1 MTKFSLILI
10 LAGAPLSAQSS
21 SIKVTLL
28 GTSGPSMAIDR
39 PESGTLVQAGGENLL
54 FDCGRGVP
62 ERLNQLGV
70 GNINKVFLT
79 HLHSDHTQGL
89 PILWMGGWNG
99 RGTTPLSLWGPG
111 SDVDQPT
118 GTTGLAAQLTT
129 AYATNTHIRRD
140 LVEHWQAAAITIAA
154 HDIEEGVV
162 YQNNGVTVTAFLVD
176 HAPVKLA
183 FGYRIDYAGH
193 SVAISGDTRPS
204 DNLVKFAKGVDLLVH
219 EIWTGAASPDIPT
232 SQYHTTPEQAAD
244 IFNRTAPKLA
254 LYTHFAPMVADPTA
268 RTRAAGYLGPI
279 EVGADLTSVDVGDKI
294 TVSACSSATSP
305 AAAAVTDDSYKT
317 RLSTNSVIIVWGTG
331 FSPEGGNS
339 LRFTRAGATGPPAP
353 VVLDDSTGLLFW
365 DKSPAQI
372 NAALGGKLSVGPWMM
387 TVRNACGVSSA
398 ALAITLQ

>member
-1 MTKFSLILI
+1 MTRLSLILI
-10 LAGAPLSAQSS
+10 LAGTPLSGQSS

-39 PESGTLVQAGGENLL
+39 PEAGTLVQAGSENLL

-62 ERLNQLGV
+62 ERLNQLGL

-99 RGTTPLSLWGPG
+99 RGTNALSLWGPG

-118 GTTGLAAQLTT
+118 GVTGLAAQLTT

-140 LVEHWQAAAITIAA
+140 LVEHWQAEAIAIAA
-154 HDIEEGVV
+154 HDIVEGVV
-162 YQNNGVTVTAFLVD
+162 YRNNGVTVTAFLVD
-176 HAPVKLA
+176 HAPVKPA

-193 SVAISGDTRPS
+193 SVAISGDTKPS

-219 EIWTGAASPDIPT
+219 EVWTGASGAGIAT
-232 SQYHTTPEQAAD
+232 SEYHTTPEQAAD
-244 IFNRTAPKLA
+244 IFNRVAPKLA
-254 LYTHFAPMVADPTA
+254 LYTHFAPMPLDPTA
-268 RTRAAGYLGPI
+268 RTRAAGYRGPLQI
-279 EVGADLTSVDVGDKI
+279 GADLTSVDVGDKI

-305 AAAAVTDDSYKT
+305 VAAAVTDDAYKAG
-317 RLSTNSVIIVWGTG
+317 LSANGVMIAWGAG

-339 LRFTRAGATGPPAP
+339 LRFTRPGATGPPAP
-353 VVLDDSTGLLFW
+353 VVLDESTGLLFW
-365 DKSPAQI
+365 DKSPTQI
-372 NAALGGKLSVGPWMM
+372 NAALGGKLAAGQWMM
-387 TVRNACGVSSA
+387 TVRNACGVTSA
-398 ALAITLQ
+398 ALPITVQ